1 MTYDRIVIDSYC
13 YMIKKF
19 TKSTPFNIGVTI
31 TLILPLILA
40 VIFLRSHINNSVTQI
55 IDARQ
60 KIDERINFLI
70 SLVTLSSDY
79 NRFGRDYLTI
89 LKNVV
94 PRQDKLFNIA
104 QELETLAASEGLE
117 FGFSF
122 LGENAPNPPEFGS
135 LNFKLNI
142 GAKNI
147 GKISSFIQRLEG
159 FRYLISVNS
168 VNINRGVGKI
178 NATINGRVYYR

>member
-1 MTYDRIVIDSYC
+1 M
-13 YMIKKF
+13 
-19 TKSTPFNIGVTI
+19 

-40 VIFLRSHINNSVTQI
+40 VIFLRSYINNSVTQI

-60 KIDERINFLI
+60 EIDKRINFLI
-70 SLVTLSSDY
+70 SLVTLNSDY

-94 PRQDKLFNIA
+94 PEQDKLLNLA
-104 QELETLAASEGLE
+104 QELEALAASLEFE

-122 LGENAPNPPEFGS
+122 LEEIEPNPPEFGS

-142 GAKNI
+142 GAQNI
-147 GKISSFIQRLEG
+147 DKISSFIQRLEG
-159 FRYLISVNS
+159 FRYLISVNGMS
-168 VNINRGVGKI
+168 INRDAEKI
-178 NATINGRVYYR
+178 NANISGRVYYR

>member
-1 MTYDRIVIDSYC
+1 MA
-13 YMIKKF
+13 KKF
-19 TKSTPFNIGVTI
+19 TKSILFNIGVTLA
-31 TLILPLILA
+31 LILPLILT
-40 VIFLRSHINNSVTQI
+40 VVFLRSYINNSVTQI

-60 KIDERINFLI
+60 EIDKRINFLI

-79 NRFGRDYLTI
+79 NGFGRDYLTI
-89 LKNVV
+89 LKNIV
-94 PRQDKLFNIA
+94 PEQDKLLNLA
-104 QELETLAASEGLE
+104 QELETLAASLELE

-135 LNFKLNI
+135 LNFKLNV

-147 GKISSFIQRLEG
+147 SKISSFIERLED

-168 VNINRGVGKI
+168 VNINRGAEKI
-178 NATINGRVYYR
+178 SAAINGRVYYR